1 MHGEGEHATAPGAS
15 DRFVGW
21 LRADEPRYGARMTP
35 SPDLVSALVRLDPG
49 APAAP
54 DQLEERV
61 DAGPG
66 WNKVDELQALLAAG
80 VRFRILLHGAVGVGK
95 TTELRRWE
103 RELGATYL
111 VASEPADLTSREG
124 VRLALVDGLDTQTG
138 TFAWN
143 FGPGSW
149 LIDPANP
156 PLVATVPASFART
169 SPAERDPGFTAV
181 WYLPPF
187 RVLRRDGQLHAE
199 GLDAVARLLAR
210 RLTGLD
216 VLERTG
222 LLHRVALASGGVPR
236 DAIRI
241 LRGAVLAALRDGRI
255 GDAHLLRGSRE
266 VRQDLEQALRPEDLA
281 TLATVRSSGEFRG
294 DGRLVLAGV
303 VLGYEDEGGNRYWR
317 PHPLLDDLLPGS
329 LP

>member
-1 MHGEGEHATAPGAS
+1 
-15 DRFVGW
+15 
-21 LRADEPRYGARMTP
+21 MTP

-49 APAAP
+49 APATP

-61 DAGPG
+61 DGGPG

-103 RELGATYL
+103 RALGATYL
-111 VASEPADLTSREG
+111 QGPLPVQLAGQPH
-124 VRLALVDGLDTQTG
+124 RLALVDGLDTQLG
-138 TFAWN
+138 AFEHN

-149 LIDPANP
+149 LIHPANP

-187 RVLRRDGQLHAE
+187 RVVKRSGQLHVDGCE
-199 GLDAVARLLAR
+199 AVSRLLAR
-210 RLTGLD
+210 RLAGLD

-255 GDAHLLRGSRE
+255 GDAHLLRGNRE
-266 VRQDLEQALRPEDLA
+266 VRQDLEQALRPDDLPV
-281 TLATVRSSGEFRG
+281 LARVRDSGEFRG
-294 DGRLVLAGV
+294 DGRLVLAGA
-303 VLGYEDEGGNRYWR
+303 VLGYEDEDGTRYWR

-329 LP
+329 SPP